1 MDLHKAY
8 KKFLKRGKTITDGS
22 CRITI
27 ENKKFLIVERI
38 YELDKLTFPVIKR
51 FIPNYVYD
59 GHWEWEE
66 NYGTPST
73 WEVVEE
79 E

>member
-22 CRITI
+22 CRMTI

-38 YELDKLTFPVIKR
+38 YESVSYTHLRAHET
-51 FIPNYVYD
+51 
-59 GHWEWEE
+59 
-66 NYGTPST
+66 
-73 WEVVEE
+73 
-79 E
+79 